1 VELRLGLCRTH
12 TVLDYRLVI
21 FSGDLPR
28 YVKVRSA
35 DGREAVAR
43 VERWQGCVGVSRELA
58 LRLYPYYGWGRMPV
72 EALFQVEPTEPQP
85 ASQVVMTVPFGI
97 SEAVVRR
104 QLTGFPLVEGAVAL
118 EYLEHV
124 EFGEIAHVEPP
135 MSILADS
142 TAIKLFEKPVD
153 DEVVIFGPRLG
164 KKGGDRH

>member
-1 VELRLGLCRTH
+1 VELRLGLCKTR

-58 LRLYPYYGWGRMPV
+58 LRLYPYYGWGRMLV

-85 ASQVVMTVPFGI
+85 ASRVVMTVPFGI

-135 MSILADS
+135 MSILTDS

-153 DEVVIFGPRLG
+153 DEVVVFGPRLG

>member
-1 VELRLGLCRTH
+1 
-12 TVLDYRLVI
+12 
-21 FSGDLPR
+21 
-28 YVKVRSA
+28 
-35 DGREAVAR
+35 
-43 VERWQGCVGVSRELA
+43 
-58 LRLYPYYGWGRMPV
+58 
-72 EALFQVEPTEPQP
+72 
-85 ASQVVMTVPFGI
+85 MTVPFGI

-153 DEVVIFGPRLG
+153 DEVVVFGPRLG